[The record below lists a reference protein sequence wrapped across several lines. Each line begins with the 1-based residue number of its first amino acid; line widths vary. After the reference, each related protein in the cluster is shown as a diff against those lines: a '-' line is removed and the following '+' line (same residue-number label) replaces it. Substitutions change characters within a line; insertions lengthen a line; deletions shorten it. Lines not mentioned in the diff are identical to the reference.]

1 MFGGQCPKALAQSTA
16 VKTIYRTIKDTYETK
31 ADSMTNAFIESFM
44 IKNKGYFNV
53 SYQHYAFNAYWTQAH
68 AIDVIIYAFER
79 HKNINRTLANCFFLN
94 RQYRDA
100 IYQYQRLM
108 AAGDT
113 TFLGLYSVGMS
124 YNYLGNK
131 QQAYDYLLQ
140 AVKKN
145 DKSAGCNY
153 RLGIVCIDLERHE
166 EALKYLFDAEYLL
179 QPDRIIMKVIHDHKA
194 KAYYAQGKYIWA
206 IESWKKARECDGT
219 SLAFIYNIG
228 SCYAALYET
237 AKADGTFDGHPINVA
252 QMLEQARNY
261 YGLFLEMA
269 TDNGDEPDEET
280 QEMIQSARQ
289 YLEQAQE

>member
-1 MFGGQCPKALAQSTA
+1 MTHDAMRQLFFSYAYLKDNKQLVTTGLRLLLKFPMDAEVLARLYTVLCDQDKAQEAVIHAQGYYQRDST
-16 VKTIYRTIKDTYETK
+16 
-31 ADSMTNAFIESFM
+31 NLL
-44 IKNKGYFNV
+44 
-53 SYQHYAFNAYWTQAH
+53 
-68 AIDVIIYAFER
+68 
-79 HKNINRTLANCFFLN
+79 INRTLANCFFLN

-252 QMLEQARNY
+252 QMLEQARSY